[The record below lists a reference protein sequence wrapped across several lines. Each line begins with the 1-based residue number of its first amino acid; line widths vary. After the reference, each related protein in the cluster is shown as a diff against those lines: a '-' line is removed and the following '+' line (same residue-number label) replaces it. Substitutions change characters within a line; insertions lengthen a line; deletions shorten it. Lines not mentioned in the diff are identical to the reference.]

1 MRLLLPT
8 LLFLFLLSGS
18 GAKAV
23 DEVNAYGT
31 SALYEAALFDRPAQ
45 ARRLLKNGADPNFRT
60 VSPQPTRNRG
70 RTPLFAALAGDSP
83 EITRMLLEHG
93 ADPTVIL
100 HENRTLLYSAVSKWS
115 WNRINEPHKATQSQE
130 IVRLL
135 VEAGADPT
143 IKRVDGVSPVSLVA
157 GYRIP
162 GLKYTRDHSSGW
174 LHQLMLS
181 HVDDPSKLDDTMKW
195 QGKGCY
201 GYEIERTDRKLSL
214 IAQKVYGDADRW
226 PELAKLNTI
235 SRDKP
240 YRLGNCLKVFDVYW

>member
-8 LLFLFLLSGS
+8 LLFLVLLSGS
-18 GAKAV
+18 GAKAA

-31 SALYEAALFDRPAQ
+31 SALYEAALFDRTAQ

-70 RTPLFAALAGDSP
+70 LTPLFATIAGDSP
-83 EITRMLLEHG
+83 EITRMLLQHG
-93 ADPTVIL
+93 TDPTIIFNDN
-100 HENRTLLYSAVSKWS
+100 HSLLDYAVSKWS
-115 WNRINEPHKATQSQE
+115 WNRINEPRKAEQSQE

-143 IKRVDGVSPVSLVA
+143 KDVDGVSPVSLVA
-157 GYRIP
+157 GYRTP
-162 GLKYTRDHSSGW
+162 GIKYTRDHSSGW

-181 HVDDPSKLDDTMKW
+181 HVDDPSKFDDTMKW

-201 GYEIERTDRKLSL
+201 GYVVERTDRKLSL
-214 IAQKVYGDADRW
+214 IAQKVYGDPDRW
-226 PELAKLNTI
+226 PELARLNAI
-235 SRDKP
+235 SRDNP
-240 YRLGNCLKVFDVYW
+240 YRRGDCLKVFDVYW